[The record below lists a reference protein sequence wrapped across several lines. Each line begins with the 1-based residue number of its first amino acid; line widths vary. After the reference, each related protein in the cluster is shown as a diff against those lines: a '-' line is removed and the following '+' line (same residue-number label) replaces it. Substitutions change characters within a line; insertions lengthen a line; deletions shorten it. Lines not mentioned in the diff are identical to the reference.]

1 MLTLLTM
8 FLASAVARIQ
18 INNVSVAWQMPSS
31 GYEQS
36 SVNISALVA
45 AGDEFSDVA
54 IVAMASENMSPP
66 PPFPG
71 LATSPALYGIVDDK
85 GTYRPHQRV
94 ALPADTVHIEGL
106 ALGNSDG
113 QPCAYVLAEHKVERI
128 SWPDGKVTDYAM
140 DWLDHPPPGCGTGNH
155 IGSAGERIGMVL
167 SGDDL
172 FLLGEHGCWFGPNG
186 IVSIKACDKPP
197 CAIEPLLGWKKTKRT
212 PVDDPVSMAV
222 RKSTGEMY
230 MSTCGVSGGAGC
242 TIFKVTP
249 DGKWAV
255 HAEGLYSLRSE
266 WGYSGAGYMAV
277 DDNNG
282 DLYIRANVLEGE
294 GAAARRVSRL
304 LLVEG
309 NCIATPTEP
318 CPVSVVYDP
327 KRDHHADWPAALAE
341 GSGGPMVV
349 HGGYLFISAGFVVYR
364 VGIGAL

>member
-1 MLTLLTM
+1 
-8 FLASAVARIQ
+8 
-18 INNVSVAWQMPSS
+18 
-31 GYEQS
+31 
-36 SVNISALVA
+36 VA
-45 AGDEFSDVA
+45 AGDDFSDSALVRTSF
-54 IVAMASENMSPP
+54 VAMASGNLGPV
-66 PPFPG
+66 
-71 LATSPALYGIVDDK
+71 LYGIVDDK

-94 ALPADTVHIEGL
+94 ALPADTVTGVGSLYNIEGL

-113 QPCAYVLAEHKVERI
+113 QPCAYVLAEHKVECI
-128 SWPDGKVTDYAM
+128 SWPDGKVADYAM
-140 DWLDHPPPGCGTGNH
+140 DPTPVTPGDCGTGNQLP
-155 IGSAGERIGMVL
+155 AGVRNGMVS

-186 IVSIKACDKPP
+186 IVSIKACCKPP

-212 PVDDPVSMAV
+212 PVDDPVSTMTV

-255 HAEGLYSLRSE
+255 HAEGLYSLQSE
-266 WGYSGAGYMAV
+266 WGYSGAGYMYMAV

-309 NCIATPTEP
+309 NCTEP

-327 KRDHHADWPAALAE
+327 KRDQHAGWPAALAE

-349 HGGYLFISAGFVVYR
+349 HGGYLFISAGSVVYR